1 MMNCWS
7 TASPANTFDI
17 SVSASGPID
26 ESLLDL
32 YRTEAETQTA
42 VLTQSLIELEAN
54 PGAVKKIEPAMRA
67 AHSLKGAARIVGL
80 EIVVQL
86 THVLEDI
93 LVSAQEGKFALAAPG
108 VEVLLRAAD
117 WLANFSQAQL
127 SELAAPTAAKIAEHA
142 ACLAAL
148 QALRGQG
155 KISAPKKGAAP
166 APSASSPAPPPPV
179 AATPVTPPPV
189 VAAPTPAPVPPPVV
203 PAPAAPVAAA
213 AEEPAPPP
221 LKLDLSLL
229 DLYRT
234 EAETQ
239 LATFVQ
245 GIVELEGDLTNS
257 KKIEPVM
264 RAAHSL
270 KGAARIIGLDPV
282 VKLAHTM
289 EDALVAAQE
298 GKLALNSSGID
309 ALLRAAD
316 WLAQFSKLP
325 AGQLASPAVEQR
337 NIFNASLAEMQAVL
351 TGRPVAPPPAP
362 VPLATA
368 TAPLPAAAIP
378 ASAPEVAK
386 KSDTPPLPA
395 GHSAATMPPPTT
407 APSAEGVVR
416 VSAASLTRLMGLA
429 AETLVEA
436 HRLQPCRD
444 ALLKVK
450 NAQLNLVSQLEAAM
464 VVRAASAGETA
475 TASNTLSVLE
485 LLRPAAQ
492 AQLDALRR
500 QLENF
505 DAIVRRHTLLSG
517 RLYQEVIA
525 SRMRPFGDGTQGFP
539 RLVRDVSRAL
549 GKQIRLEIE
558 GRDTPVD
565 RDILERLEAPLNHL
579 LRNACDHG
587 IEPPA
592 ERQFAGKP
600 ETGIVKLTARHRAGM
615 LVIQVSD
622 DGHGVPI
629 ARLREKV
636 VEKGQA
642 TPEMAAHM
650 SDDEILQ
657 FLFLPGF
664 STAKTVTEYSGRGVG
679 LDVVH
684 TLMAEVG
691 GTVRIATTDGRGTTF
706 ILQLPITRSV
716 LRALLVE
723 IEGEPYA
730 FPLSR
735 LSRTV
740 RAPYDAVKT
749 IENRPYLAV
758 EGANIGLV
766 PARVALGLPGEAHAT
781 APELS
786 VVVVG
791 DGKNLYGLEVDRIQ
805 GESDLVVRPLDA
817 RLGKVPGISA
827 ASLTEEGHPV
837 LIVDVDDLVVG
848 LEKLLAGG
856 QIARGRRQR
865 ATAQTV
871 IKKVLV
877 VDDSLT
883 VRETERQILEN
894 AGFEVEVAVD
904 GADGWNAVRLGQFD
918 LVVSDVDMPRLNGF
932 DFVKRIRT
940 DTRLQR
946 LPVIIISYKDR
957 EEDRLR
963 GLEAGADHYLTKS
976 SFQDD
981 TFLRA
986 VTDLIGAAEPAAK

>member
-1 MMNCWS
+1 
-7 TASPANTFDI
+7 
-17 SVSASGPID
+17 
-26 ESLLDL
+26 
-32 YRTEAETQTA
+32 
-42 VLTQSLIELEAN
+42 
-54 PGAVKKIEPAMRA
+54 
-67 AHSLKGAARIVGL
+67 VGL

-86 THVLEDI
+86 THLLEDI
-93 LVSAQEGKFALAAPG
+93 LVSAQDGKFALDAGG
-108 VEVLLRAAD
+108 VDVLLRAAD
-117 WLANFSQAQL
+117 WLASFSKAPL
-127 SELAAPTAAKIAEHA
+127 AELATPSPAKLAEHA

-148 QALRGQG
+148 QALQGQG
-155 KISAPKKGAAP
+155 RISTPKKGAAP
-166 APSASSPAPPPPV
+166 MP
-179 AATPVTPPPV
+179 
-189 VAAPTPAPVPPPVV
+189 PVPPPVV
-203 PAPAAPVAAA
+203 VSPPKALIPPPVVAPPPVPVVAAA
-213 AEEPAPPP
+213 DESAPQP

-245 GIVELEGDLTNS
+245 GVVDLESDLSNT

-282 VKLAHTM
+282 VKLAHAM

-298 GKLALNSSGID
+298 GRLALNSSGID
-309 ALLRAAD
+309 ALLRAGD

-325 AGQLASPAVEQR
+325 ADQLSAPTAEQR
-337 NIFNASLAEMQAVL
+337 TIFNSALADVQAVL
-351 TGRPVAPPPAP
+351 AGRPVTASAASVPGASLPVTPSPVVLPAP
-362 VPLATA
+362 IKTP
-368 TAPLPAAAIP
+368 
-378 ASAPEVAK
+378 
-386 KSDTPPLPA
+386 DTPPLPA
-395 GHSAATMPPPTT
+395 AHVAAATS
-407 APSAEGVVR
+407 APAVAPAAEGVVR

-450 NAQLNLVSQLEAAM
+450 NAQLNLVSQLEAGMA
-464 VVRAASAGETA
+464 VRAASAGETA
-475 TASNTLSVLE
+475 TGSTTVSVLE

-492 AQLDALRR
+492 AQLDALRQ

-525 SRMRPFGDGTQGFP
+525 SRMRPFGEGTQGFP

-592 ERQFAGKP
+592 ERQATGKA
-600 ETGIVKLTARHRAGM
+600 ETGIIKLTARHRAGM
-615 LVIQVSD
+615 LVIQVGD
-622 DGHGVPI
+622 DGHGVPL

-642 TPEMAAHM
+642 TPEMAAQM

-684 TLMAEVG
+684 TLMTEVG
-691 GTVRIATTDGRGTTF
+691 GTVRIATTEGRGTTF

-740 RAPYDAVKT
+740 RASYDTVQT

-758 EGANIGLV
+758 DGANIGLV
-766 PARVALGLPGEAHAT
+766 PARTALGLPGEAHAT

-827 ASLTEEGHPV
+827 ASLTEDGHPV

-856 QIARGRRQR
+856 QIARGRRLR
-865 ATAQTV
+865 ATTQTV
-871 IKKVLV
+871 TKKVLV

-894 AGFEVEVAVD
+894 AGFDVEVAVD

-932 DFVKRIRT
+932 DFVKRIRA

-986 VTDLIGAAEPAAK
+986 VTDLIGAAEASAK